1 VVKLLIEND
10 ADFNSKNI
18 NNLNPIYL
26 SAQTD
31 NYKALEFLSSLYK
44 IDINIKDNDN

>member
-1 VVKLLIEND
+1 MVKLLIENG

-26 SAQTD
+26 SAQRE
-31 NYKALEFLSSLYK
+31 NLKSLCFLSSLYK